1 VARLKVT
8 PAARQLRA
16 LMEVLGFVG
25 RGALTRFAAEIDV
38 ARPRLNRVLIGHPLS
53 WKLAEKII
61 RRYPSVS
68 ADFLFLG
75 QPGGHLDRRL
85 EQQLLDYQKR
95 TGISVFTSQ
104 S

>member
-61 RRYPSVS
+61 RRYPGVS
-68 ADFLFLG
+68 ADFILFG
-75 QPGGHLDRRL
+75 RSGGHLDRKL
-85 EQQLLDYQKR
+85 ERQLFNNQKR
-95 TGISVFTSQ
+95 TGISVFTS
-104 S
+104 